1 MTKQIQT
8 GKKKLM
14 EIFRCIVIIINKIP
28 KTKELFMITE
38 LNIYA
43 ALVLA
48 FLLLALSA
56 RLGVSLYQAS

>member
-1 MTKQIQT
+1 LKFKL
-8 GKKKLM
+8 GKKLK
-14 EIFRCIVIIINKIP
+14 IFRSTVIIGTKIP
-28 KTKELFMITE
+28 KTKVFMITE

-48 FLLLALSA
+48 GLLLALSV

>member
-1 MTKQIQT
+1 LKF
-8 GKKKLM
+8 KLGRKLIK
-14 EIFRCIVIIINKIP
+14 IFRSTVIIGTKI

-43 ALVLA
+43 ALVA
-48 FLLLALSA
+48 GLLLALSV